1 MSTTDRIIRL
11 FVVGV
16 IAGLYFTGTVAGLPG
31 YALLVVGVIF
41 LITSLFGS
49 CPLYSLFGISS
60 CKVKMKTE

>member
-16 IAGLYFTGTVAGLPG
+16 IAGLYFTGTVAGLQG
-31 YALLVVGVIF
+31 YALLVVGIIF

-60 CKVKMKTE
+60 CKVKMKIE